1 MTTYGKRIGMVI
13 GFIIIVGCFGVVS
26 AAEIKIAVVDIQKA
40 MNECNEG
47 KEAKKALQKE
57 MEKIQRQFQEKQQDL
72 QTMETSLK
80 KQAPMLTA
88 EAQEKKGK
96 EFQTKVRDYQR
107 WLDDNQKEI
116 QQKGAGVEREI
127 SIALLKVIKKIGEEE
142 GFTFILEKNENIVL
156 FASKTIEI
164 TDRVIK
170 AFDAQKK

>member
-1 MTTYGKRIGMVI
+1 MSKYGKRIGMVI
-13 GFIIIVGCFGVVS
+13 GFIIIVGWFGVVF

-40 MNECNEG
+40 MNECNQG
-47 KEAKKALQKE
+47 KEAKQTIQKE
-57 MEKIQRQFQEKQQDL
+57 MEKLQRQFQEKQQEL

-80 KQAPMLTA
+80 KQAPMLTP
-88 EAQEKKGK
+88 EAREKKGN

-116 QQKGAGVEREI
+116 QQKGVEMERDI
-127 SIALLKVIKKIGEEE
+127 SVALQKAIKKIGEEE
-142 GFTFILEKNENIVL
+142 GFTFILEKNTVL
-156 FASKTIEI
+156 FASKTIEL